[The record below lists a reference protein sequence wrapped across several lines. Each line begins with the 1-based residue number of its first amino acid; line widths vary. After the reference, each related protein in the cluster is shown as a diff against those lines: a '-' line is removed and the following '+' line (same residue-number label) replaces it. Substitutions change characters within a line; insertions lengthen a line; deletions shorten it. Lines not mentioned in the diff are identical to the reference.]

1 MAQSVAVDPLVMF
14 QKSGAKFKVEE
25 FVEITLTGKEPFEA
39 VVFLSVG
46 DRLIDLLNDQR
57 QFIPV
62 KRMDNSTMIMAK
74 SNIISIVEKDPFA
87 KTSNMD
93 EETIASGKDVAAS
106 FDDDEYEDDL
116 NDDAAGEDHQGT
128 NGSAGEE
135 DDLPPKADEGTRER
149 QREGAKANDTGA
161 GGDADADDGAQRK
174 RRRRRR
180 KKAPEFDAYAILK
193 VSPDAT
199 LDEIRTAYKSRI
211 KAVHPDSVAALDL
224 DPELVRAAIAT
235 TQKVNY
241 AYHHILK
248 QRRKDGEDE
257 PVKAA

>member
-1 MAQSVAVDPLVMF
+1 MF

-25 FVEITLTGKEPFEA
+25 FVEITLAGQDPFEA
-39 VVFLSVG
+39 VVFLSVD

-74 SNIISIVEKDPFA
+74 SNILSIVEKDPFA
-87 KTSNMD
+87 KTASME
-93 EETIASGKDVAAS
+93 EETVAAGKDVAAA

-116 NDDAAGEDHQGT
+116 DAEAAGA
-128 NGSAGEE
+128 SAADDVDND
-135 DDLPPKADEGTRER
+135 DDLPPKTDESARQRQHADSKNDSKAGNDEG
-149 QREGAKANDTGA
+149 
-161 GGDADADDGAQRK
+161 GDEEARGK

-224 DPELVRAAIAT
+224 DPELIRAAIAT

-257 PVKAA
+257 PEKAA